1 MCIMKE
7 TLENMADKPE
17 KKRKKIG
24 KYDILALLFGLGMLV
39 AGIAGIVTSLAAAD
53 DYDNS
58 TDIRTVDAVIE
69 KIERSREKHEDKEDR
84 NNERKNYIETVH
96 KMKLSFVADGTTYQ
110 GKYDYRTFSYDRETD
125 QFYNQLKKGDTIPV
139 EVYRSRNGEYKIA
152 DEEGPVNFLLY
163 CAAHRSLDLRYGPPG
178 GGAHQRQ
185 EEKETAGQ
193 TALRQQTGRCFYEL
207 LGRSIHGSSDYDCL
221 YRLCCE

>member
-1 MCIMKE
+1 MNEKAV
-7 TLENMADKPE
+7 NVADKPE

-24 KYDILALLFGLGMLV
+24 KYDVIILLIGIGLMV

-69 KIERSREKHEDKEDR
+69 TIERSEEVIGEKSKG
-84 NNERKNYIETVH
+84 NNKLLVDNINTFLETLH
-96 KMKLSFVADGTTYQ
+96 KMKVSFVVDGETYQ
-110 GKYDYRTFSYDRETD
+110 GRYNVTTYSDSQERD
-125 QFYNQLKKGDTIPV
+125 QFYRQLKAGDTIPV

-163 CAAHRSLDLRYGPPG
+163 CAAIPVGLVITAAMIYDMVRPKEEPTNGKKKKKQQG
-178 GGAHQRQ
+178 KQR
-185 EEKETAGQ
+185 
-193 TALRQQTGRCFYEL
+193 
-207 LGRSIHGSSDYDCL
+207 
-221 YRLCCE
+221 

>member
-1 MCIMKE
+1 MNEKP
-7 TLENMADKPE
+7 ENMADKPK

-24 KYDILALLFGLGMLV
+24 KYDIIILLIGIGLMV

-69 KIERSREKHEDKEDR
+69 TIERSEEVIGEKSKG
-84 NNERKNYIETVH
+84 NNKLMVDNINTFLETLH
-96 KMKLSFVADGTTYQ
+96 KMKVSYVVDGETYGGRYDVTTYSDSQ
-110 GKYDYRTFSYDRETD
+110 ERD
-125 QFYNQLKKGDTIPV
+125 QFYHQLKVGDTISV

-163 CAAHRSLDLRYGPPG
+163 CAAIPVGLVITAAMKEEPTNGKKKKKQQG
-178 GGAHQRQ
+178 KQR
-185 EEKETAGQ
+185 
-193 TALRQQTGRCFYEL
+193 
-207 LGRSIHGSSDYDCL
+207 
-221 YRLCCE
+221 

>member
-1 MCIMKE
+1 MNEKAV
-7 TLENMADKPE
+7 NVADKPE

-24 KYDILALLFGLGMLV
+24 KYDVIILLIGIGLMV

-69 KIERSREKHEDKEDR
+69 TIERSEKVIGEKAKG
-84 NNERKNYIETVH
+84 KNKLMVDNINTFLETLH
-96 KMKLSFVADGTTYQ
+96 KMKVSYVVDGETYGGRYDVTTYSDSQ
-110 GKYDYRTFSYDRETD
+110 ERD
-125 QFYNQLKKGDTIPV
+125 QFYHQLKVGDTIPV

-163 CAAHRSLDLRYGPPG
+163 CAAIPVGLVITAAMIYDMVRPKEEPTNGKKKKKQQG
-178 GGAHQRQ
+178 KQR
-185 EEKETAGQ
+185 
-193 TALRQQTGRCFYEL
+193 
-207 LGRSIHGSSDYDCL
+207 
-221 YRLCCE
+221 

>member
-1 MCIMKE
+1 MNEKPV
-7 TLENMADKPE
+7 NMANKPE

-24 KYDILALLFGLGMLV
+24 KYDVIILLIGIGLMV

-69 KIERSREKHEDKEDR
+69 TIERSEKVIGEKAKG
-84 NNERKNYIETVH
+84 NNKLMVDNINTFLETLH
-96 KMKLSFVADGTTYQ
+96 KMKVSFVVDGETYGGRYDVTTYSDS
-110 GKYDYRTFSYDRETD
+110 KERD
-125 QFYNQLKKGDTIPV
+125 QFYHQLKAGDTIPV

-163 CAAHRSLDLRYGPPG
+163 CAAIPVGLVITAAMIYDMVRPKEEPTNGKQKKKQQG
-178 GGAHQRQ
+178 KQR
-185 EEKETAGQ
+185 
-193 TALRQQTGRCFYEL
+193 
-207 LGRSIHGSSDYDCL
+207 
-221 YRLCCE
+221 

>member
-1 MCIMKE
+1 MNEKPK
-7 TLENMADKPE
+7 NMANKPE

-69 KIERSREKHEDKEDR
+69 KIERSEKVIGEKSKG
-84 NNERKNYIETVH
+84 NNKLMVDNIDTFLETLH
-96 KMKLSFVADGTTYQ
+96 KMKVSFVVDGETYQ
-110 GKYDYRTFSYDRETD
+110 GWYNVTTYSDSQESDR
-125 QFYNQLKKGDTIPV
+125 FYHQLKAGDTISV

-152 DEEGPVNFLLY
+152 EEEGPVNFLLY
-163 CAAHRSLDLRYGPPG
+163 CAAIPVGLVITAAVIYDMVRTKEEPTNGKKKKKQQG
-178 GGAHQRQ
+178 KQR
-185 EEKETAGQ
+185 
-193 TALRQQTGRCFYEL
+193 
-207 LGRSIHGSSDYDCL
+207 
-221 YRLCCE
+221 